1 MTVLKEG
8 LRDRISPSCTLS
20 QNGYGDCRTVWNLA
34 NVTESMSWSNSE
46 RARVRAWAK
55 GRRDRRCHMQ
65 CAHVGVGILSKSRKS
80 RSRRILD
87 FPDFDEIR
95 RKTTEKSKMKQDGAR
110 SEPLGAFIMLYLAP
124 SCFFPSFFVESRR
137 NPDNRGVVES
147 SIFRISLRFNEKRRK
162 KAR

>member
-80 RSRRILD
+80 KIRRILD

-95 RKTTEKSKMKQDGAR
+95 RKTTEKSKMKQDDAR
-110 SEPLGAFIMLYLAP
+110 SEPLRAFIMLYLAP
-124 SCFFPSFFVESRR
+124 SCFFPSFFVEI
-137 NPDNRGVVES
+137 PKIEES
-147 SIFRISLRFNEKRRK
+147 SNPRFSGFRRDSTKNDGK
-162 KAR
+162 KQDEAR